1 MGNVIIVVW
10 RESLEAMLVVTI
22 LAGALGR
29 MGMASGKRYL
39 WTGVGAGIALSLVL
53 AFGLQMVQE
62 RLPENA
68 YDIFQ
73 AGLLL
78 LAVVLVTH
86 MVIWMQKHGRKMKQ
100 ELESD
105 TQAALA
111 RTGLWGIAVVAALA
125 IAREGVETVVFL
137 YGLSL
142 GNNLSATA
150 LASGAAG
157 GLLLAFATTAL
168 LSRGMKGFSY
178 RAFFQTTGFLL
189 LLFATS
195 MLVTAI
201 GQLTQL
207 DLLPALVDPVWN
219 SAWLL
224 DESSTLGG
232 PIAAFTGYRSHPSL
246 LQILAI
252 VGFWLIAL
260 PMMYRKPINSAV
272 SQKE

>member
-22 LAGALGR
+22 LAGALNR
-29 MGMASGKRYL
+29 MGIASGKRYL
-39 WTGVGAGIALSLVL
+39 WAGVSAGVALSLVL
-53 AFGLQMVQE
+53 ALGLQQVQE

-78 LAVVLVTH
+78 LAVGLVTH
-86 MVIWMQKHGRKMKQ
+86 MVIWMQKHGRKMKH
-100 ELESD
+100 ELESE
-105 TQAALA
+105 THAALA
-111 RTGLWGIAVVAALA
+111 RTGLWGIALVAALA

-137 YGLSL
+137 YGLALGNHLSASALSL
-142 GNNLSATA
+142 GA
-150 LASGAAG
+150 LA
-157 GLLLAFATTAL
+157 GLALAFGTSVL
-168 LSRGMKGFSY
+168 LSRGMRGFSY
-178 RAFFQTTGFLL
+178 RTFFQTTGILL

-201 GQLTQL
+201 GQFTQL
-207 DLLPALVDPVWN
+207 DLLPALIDPVWN

-224 DESSTLGG
+224 DESSAIGG

-246 LQILAI
+246 IQILAI
-252 VGFWLIAL
+252 VGFWAL
-260 PMMYRKPINSAV
+260 TLPLMLRTATPASTRK
-272 SQKE
+272 E